1 MSRNRSWPATAET
14 HVRTDRERAV
24 IVIAWRTALLV
35 VPVIAASCGT
45 GAESDSAGVLAAEF
59 SDFESGEPATLGE
72 YDGTPLVVNLWAA
85 WCPSCIHEMPDFE
98 QVSQEYAGQVEFVG
112 IGIDDDRGAAEQLVK
127 ETGVTYRLGIDD
139 DGIFTDLLGAV
150 AMPTTAFI
158 GANGE
163 VIEVRGGQLSA
174 DALRAQI
181 EQHLLAGGGGDI
193 APPGIDVTA
202 AASDA
207 ADTFDPAYLDPEA
220 GSFPSLD
227 DPALVPAASAPW
239 MKSDD
244 IVMGIAADT
253 GEAQAYPVD
262 QMAYHHVANTRLA
275 GEPFVVTY

>member
-1 MSRNRSWPATAET
+1 MM
-14 HVRTDRERAV
+14 
-24 IVIAWRTALLV
+24 AWRCALLF
-35 VPVIAASCGT
+35 VPLVAASCGT
-45 GAESDSAGVLAAEF
+45 GAGSDSADVLAVEF
-59 SDFESGEPATLGE
+59 SDFASGESATLDE
-72 YDGTPLVVNLWAA
+72 YRGTPLVVNLWAS

-98 QVSQEYAGQVEFVG
+98 EVSQEYAGRIEFVG
-112 IGIDDDRGAAEQLVK
+112 IGIDDDRGAAEQLVE

-139 DGIFTDLLGAV
+139 NGVFTDLLGAV

-158 GANGE
+158 GANGK

-181 EQHLLAGGGGDI
+181 EEHLLAGGGGDI
-193 APPGIDVTA
+193 TMPGIDVTA

-207 ADTFDPAYLDPEA
+207 ADTFDPAYLYPEA
-220 GSFPSLD
+220 GLFPALD
-227 DPALVPAASAPW
+227 DPALVPAASASW
-239 MKSDD
+239 LESDD
-244 IVMGIAADT
+244 IVMGIAAPS

>member
-1 MSRNRSWPATAET
+1 M
-14 HVRTDRERAV
+14 
-24 IVIAWRTALLV
+24 AWRCALLV
-35 VPVIAASCGT
+35 VPLVAASCGT

-59 SDFESGEPATLGE
+59 SDFESGESATLGE
-72 YDGTPLVVNLWAA
+72 YDGVPLVVNLWAA

-98 QVSQEYAGQVEFVG
+98 EVSQEYAGRVEFVG
-112 IGIDDDRGAAEQLVK
+112 IGIDDDRGAAEQLVE
-127 ETGVTYRLGIDD
+127 ETGVTYRLGFDD
-139 DGIFTDLLGAV
+139 DGVFTVLLGAV

-158 GANGE
+158 GADGE

-181 EQHLLAGGGGDI
+181 EQHLLAGDGAI
-193 APPGIDVTA
+193 AAPGIDVTP

-220 GSFPSLD
+220 GSFPALD
-227 DPALVPAASAPW
+227 DPVLVPAANASW
-239 MKSDD
+239 LESDD
-244 IVMGIAADT
+244 IVMGIAAPS